1 MPPLSV
7 SATNFDIPENA
18 VRVLITGYGVSS
30 SSPLIII
37 RICIYVFDL
46 PCTHYC
52 HKVSP
57 PCDTLRIQVG
67 LPLLL

>member
-30 SSPLIII
+30 SPLMII
-37 RICIYVFDL
+37 RICIYILDA
-46 PCTHYC
+46 PCAHYC
-52 HKVSP
+52 HKLSP
-57 PCDTLRIQVG
+57 PCDTLRTQLG